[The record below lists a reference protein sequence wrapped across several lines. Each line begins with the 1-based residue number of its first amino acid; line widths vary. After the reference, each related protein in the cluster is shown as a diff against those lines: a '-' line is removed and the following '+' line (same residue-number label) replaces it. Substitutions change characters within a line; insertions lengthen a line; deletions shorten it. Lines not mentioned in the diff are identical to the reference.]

1 MNDPSTAK
9 TRTGYKIMLAS
20 CPLVWALRL
29 PTEVALLKTE
39 SEYICLSE
47 ALRQT
52 IYLMQLLVDMK
63 ENGIELDTST
73 PKVHCKIFEDNSGAR
88 KIAKAPKMRPC
99 TQHTNIKYHH
109 FREYV
114 KRGLIEVLPIDTL
127 E

>member
-73 PKVHCKIFEDNSGAR
+73 PKVHCKNLKTTRVHSKLLKPQRCDPVHNTPISNITISGS
-88 KIAKAPKMRPC
+88 M
-99 TQHTNIKYHH
+99 
-109 FREYV
+109 
-114 KRGLIEVLPIDTL
+114 
-127 E
+127 